1 MTDEKIEMQVKEI
14 LADKFGV
21 TLADKFGVT
30 INTLDNSTSFTYDL
44 GIDSLDMMEAL
55 MEIERQ
61 FTITISNEDAEK
73 LETVNA
79 LLIYI
84 SQQLKSPKI

>member
-1 MTDEKIEMQVKEI
+1 MKDEKIEMQVKEI

-21 TLADKFGVT
+21 TIDS
-30 INTLDNSTSFTYDL
+30 LDNSTSFKDDL

-61 FTITISNEDAEK
+61 FNITISDEDAEK

-84 SQQLKSPKI
+84 SQQLN

>member
-14 LADKFGV
+14 
-21 TLADKFGVT
+21 LADKFGVT

-61 FTITISNEDAEK
+61 FNITISDEDAEK

-84 SQQLKSPKI
+84 SQQLN

>member
-14 LADKFGV
+14 
-21 TLADKFGVT
+21 LADKFGVT

-61 FTITISNEDAEK
+61 FNITISDEDAEK